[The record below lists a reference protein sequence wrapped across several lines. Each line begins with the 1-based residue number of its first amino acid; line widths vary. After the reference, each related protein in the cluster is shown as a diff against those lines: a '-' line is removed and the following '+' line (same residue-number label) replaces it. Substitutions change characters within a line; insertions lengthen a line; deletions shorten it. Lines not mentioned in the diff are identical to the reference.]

1 MQRITDIKE
10 LQAIELGILEDI
22 AAFCDAHGI
31 RYTLSGG
38 TLLGAIRNKGFI
50 PWDDDADMA
59 MLRPDYDR
67 FVREYRSS
75 RFKLLSIGTGTY
87 AGTYAK
93 VIDPGTVVREK
104 GVSGIIGVWVDVFPL
119 DGAPR
124 RGYCPLATS
133 GFWRRYR
140 SVLKYRNHP
149 LLRDGASA
157 KALVLSVLALPLRLV
172 PNRILFAPILR
183 NMRRH
188 SVDSSPFVGFIGGS
202 GYTVRETVPRTV
214 VDSFVPVSFEGRTF
228 SAMKGW
234 DEYLSSLYG
243 DYMTPPPPEKRK
255 PIHPFQAWRL

>member
-1 MQRITDIKE
+1 MQRITDIRE

-22 AAFCDAHGI
+22 AGFCDAHGI

-38 TLLGAIRNKGFI
+38 TLLGAIRHKGFI
-50 PWDDDADMA
+50 PWDDDADIA

-67 FVREYRSS
+67 FVREYESP

-93 VIDPGTVVREK
+93 VVDPGTVVREK
-104 GVSGIIGVWVDVFPL
+104 GVSGKTGVWVDVFPL

-133 GFWRRYR
+133 GFWKRYR

-149 LLRDGASA
+149 LLRDGVSP
-157 KALVLSVLALPLRLV
+157 KE
-172 PNRILFAPILR
+172 F
-183 NMRRH
+183 
-188 SVDSSPFVGFIGGS
+188 VDSSPFVGFIGGS
-202 GYTVRETVPRTV
+202 GYTVRETVPRAV

-255 PIHPFQAWRL
+255 PIHPVQAWRL